1 MDNISGLLKA
11 FVIIGGIVL
20 LLGSALLV
28 TLLILRGTDRRQAVR
43 ASTSAPFDLPLPAGS
58 RIEQVSM
65 DGERLVLL
73 AVDGA
78 GRQFVAV
85 ADPRTGQL
93 LSLIR
98 IQPAE

>member
-1 MDNISGLLKA
+1 VDNISGLLKA
-11 FVIIGGIVL
+11 FVIVGGVVL

-28 TLLILRGTDRRQAVR
+28 ALLILRGNQERERRAV
-43 ASTSAPFDLPLPAGS
+43 APAALDVALPAGS

-85 ADPRTGQL
+85 VDPRTGER

>member
-11 FVIIGGIVL
+11 FVIIGGVVL

-28 TLLILRGTDRRQAVR
+28 ALLVLRGNEERALRAVV
-43 ASTSAPFDLPLPAGS
+43 SAPFELALPAGS

-73 AVDGA
+73 AIDGA

-85 ADPRTGQL
+85 VDPRTGER
-93 LSLIR
+93 LSLIHIR
-98 IQPAE
+98 PAE